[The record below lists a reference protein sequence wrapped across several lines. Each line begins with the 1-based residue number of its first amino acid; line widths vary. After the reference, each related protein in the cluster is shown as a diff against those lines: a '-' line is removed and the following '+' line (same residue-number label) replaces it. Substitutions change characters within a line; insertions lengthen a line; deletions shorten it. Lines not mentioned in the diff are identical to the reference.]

1 VNRQLKPIKQA
12 KDKIASSTV
21 IKALHVLNT
30 VADLCEL
37 QTQGASVKEIS
48 VHSGENPSSV
58 CKHLAAFQQ
67 IGLVD
72 QDDKTERYRI
82 GIYSLR
88 LATLALKQLS
98 IRDITSPYL
107 RRIADRLGETVHL
120 VIRDGL
126 RVVYIDKVE
135 SPKTIR
141 MHSEIGLRNPMFCT
155 GVGKAILAYSPIS
168 LVDAVIE
175 EGLTP
180 YTANTL
186 TSRGALLEDLELI
199 KMRGYSIDNC
209 EHETE
214 VRCIAATILNHLEEP
229 IASFS
234 VSCPKWRLPDERI
247 EEVGVLIKEI
257 SLEISKKFG
266 YLQTP
271 LYPLLV

>member
-1 VNRQLKPIKQA
+1 MARQSQSVKQA

-21 IKALHVLNT
+21 VKALHVLDAL
-30 VADLCEL
+30 ADLCEL
-37 QTQGASVKEIS
+37 QTGGASVKEIS
-48 VHSGENPSSV
+48 EHSGENPSSV

-72 QDDKTERYRI
+72 QDSQTERYRI

-88 LATLALKQLS
+88 LATLTLKHLS
-98 IRDITSPYL
+98 IRDITAPYL
-107 RRIADRLGETVHL
+107 RRIADRSGETVHL

-168 LVDAVIE
+168 LVDAVVE
-175 EGLTP
+175 EGLVP
-180 YTANTL
+180 YTTNTL
-186 TSRGALLEDLELI
+186 TSRGALLEDFKLI
-199 KMRGYSIDNC
+199 RARGYSIDNC

-247 EEVGVLIKEI
+247 EEIGKLVKEV
-257 SLEISKKFG
+257 SLEISEKFG
-266 YLQTP
+266 YTRPQ
-271 LYPLLV
+271 